1 MSSRDFKSRTRR
13 AVPVVALA
21 LVMLV
26 PTLAHADNCE
36 FASYEQRGIVWMFLG
51 AFGFGFLTSLT
62 PCVYPMI
69 PITLAIFG
77 ARGAEA
83 SKRKALALAASY
95 VSGMCLTYATLGV
108 TFAMVGKAGDFGTQL
123 SSPWVVFPLVALFLA
138 LALSMFGL
146 FDLNLPSS
154 WQAKLNQVGG
164 KGYRGA
170 FAMGLVGGLI
180 AAPCTGPFLAG
191 LLAYVTTTASV
202 VTGGALLYVYGLG
215 MGVLFFVL
223 AVFAVGLPKSGRWMD
238 AVKSIGGI
246 GLLLAAIYYLQPFL
260 PWLKHLARPSVTFVT
275 GALVLGIA
283 GIALGAIHLSF
294 HGGTSERIRKAIG
307 VALVVC
313 GALGVW
319 LWKLAPKQL
328 LPYEHDE
335 VAAFAQARAQ
345 HKGVMVDFSAEWCMP
360 CREMERTFGDAEVF
374 ALITDNFVPLKFDV
388 TAGTDEDLA
397 RRTKYGAETLP
408 AVLFL
413 DTDGNVLQRVKKMTE
428 VDEMRELVVQ
438 ATKRTAL
445 ATAAPCTH

>member
-1 MSSRDFKSRTRR
+1 MRR
-13 AVPVVALA
+13 ALPLFIVA
-21 LVMLV
+21 VIVLV
-26 PTLAHADNCE
+26 PALAHADNCE
-36 FASYEQRGIVWMFLG
+36 FSSFEQRGLFWMFLG
-51 AFGFGFLTSLT
+51 SFGFGFLTSLT

-77 ARGAEA
+77 ARGGKA
-83 SKRKALALAASY
+83 SKKKAIALAAAY
-95 VSGMCLTYATLGV
+95 VTGMCLTYAILGV
-108 TFAMVGKAGDFGTQL
+108 TFATLGKAGDFGTQL
-123 SSPWVVFPLVALFLA
+123 ASPYVVFPLVALFVA
-138 LALSMFGL
+138 LAASMFGA
-146 FDLNLPSS
+146 FDLNLPAS

-164 KGYRGA
+164 KGYGGA

-223 AVFAVGLPKSGRWMD
+223 AAFAVALPKSGRWMD
-238 AVKSIGGI
+238 AVKSVGGI

-260 PWLKHLARPSVTFVT
+260 PWLKHLARPGVTFLG
-275 GALVLGIA
+275 GAIGLGIV
-283 GIALGAIHLSF
+283 GIAIGAITLSF
-294 HGGTSERIRKAIG
+294 HGGWNERIRKGTG
-307 VALVVC
+307 VALVVA

-335 VAAFAQARAQ
+335 VAAFDHARAQ
-345 HKGVMVDFSAEWCMP
+345 HKGVMVDFSAEWCTP
-360 CREMERTFGDAEVF
+360 CREMEHTFGDSEVY

-388 TAGTDEDLA
+388 TAGTDADLA
-397 RRTKYGAETLP
+397 HRAKYGAETLP
-408 AVLFL
+408 SVLFI

-428 VDEMRELVVQ
+428 VDEMRELVTR
-438 ATKRTAL
+438 ATSHTAL
-445 ATAAPCTH
+445 ASVAPCTR